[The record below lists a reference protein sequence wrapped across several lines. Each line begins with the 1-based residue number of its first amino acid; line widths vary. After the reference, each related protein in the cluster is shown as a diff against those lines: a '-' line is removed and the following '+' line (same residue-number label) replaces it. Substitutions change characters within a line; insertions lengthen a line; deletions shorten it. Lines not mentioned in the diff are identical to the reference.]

1 MSTAN
6 DFAAA
11 AQSLAAAVLQAAIDP
26 ADALRML
33 GELAQFEPQS
43 IASTS
48 PIGNAIASMQDSIG
62 DLFRRTAVIS
72 MARASSFYQPS
83 SYDDA
88 AAIRTMVCAFIDAE
102 IQVAGDQGE
111 DATFNALRALRAAV
125 SEDLTQRGANLATI
139 IEVNTPLPL
148 AAPVLALRLYR
159 DATRA
164 DELISESGSPHPAFL
179 ATHFRALSS

>member
-1 MSTAN
+1 MSSAS
-6 DFAAA
+6 DFAMAS
-11 AQSLAAAVLQAAIDP
+11 QSLAAVVLQAAIDP

-33 GELAQFEPQS
+33 SELAQFVPQS

-48 PIGNAIASMQDSIG
+48 PIGNAIASMQDSVG
-62 DLFRRTAVIS
+62 DLFRRTAVIA

-88 AAIRTMVCAFIDAE
+88 AAIRSMVCAFIDAE
-102 IQVAGDQGE
+102 TQVAGDQGE

-139 IEVNTPLPL
+139 VSVSTPLPL
-148 AAPVLALRLYR
+148 PAPVLALRLYR

-164 DELISESGSPHPAFL
+164 DELIAEADSPHPAFL
-179 ATHFRALSS
+179 ATSFRVLSS